1 MNQVDS
7 AAGTVEE
14 GKETGALM
22 VAARGVAA
30 REVVTVV
37 VVKAEVLEGG
47 KEVVAMVAAVMA
59 VATVV
64 AAMVEAMV
72 AAMVEEKEVE

>member
-37 VVKAEVLEGG
+37 VVKAEE
-47 KEVVAMVAAVMA
+47 AMEA